1 MQLFI
6 LQFSIYNLQSHP
18 IAQLTMYSKDSLISL
33 FGQKALKFGQFTLAS
48 GKQASYYLDGKQ
60 VTLDAEGA
68 RLVAEG
74 ILDLL
79 AAAGPMPAAVGG
91 MSIGADPITAA
102 VVTMSA
108 VRGTPITGFMV
119 RKESKGHGT
128 NRYIEGP
135 VQPGS
140 DVVIVE
146 DVVTTGGSSL
156 EAIKRCEE
164 FGLKVIRVIAI
175 IDRMEGGREAF
186 AQRGYPL
193 ESLLTIRDFGI
204 EPPKG

>member
-1 MQLFI
+1 
-6 LQFSIYNLQSHP
+6 
-18 IAQLTMYSKDSLISL
+18 MYSKDALISL
-33 FGQKALKFGQFTLAS
+33 FRQKALKFGQFKLVS
-48 GKQASYYLDGKQ
+48 GKLASYYLDGKQ
-60 VTLDAEGA
+60 VTLDAQGA

-79 AAAGPMPAAVGG
+79 VAAGPMPAAVGG

-108 VRGTPITGFMV
+108 VRGTPVAGFMV
-119 RKESKGHGT
+119 RKEPKGHGT
-128 NRYIEGP
+128 NRHVEGP

-140 DVVIVE
+140 EVVIVE

-156 EAIKRCEE
+156 QAIGHCEE
-164 FGLKVIRVIAI
+164 FGLKVTRVIAI
-175 IDRMEGGREAF
+175 VDRMEGGREAF
-186 AQRGYPL
+186 ADRGYPL

-204 EPPKG
+204 EPPK

>member
-1 MQLFI
+1 
-6 LQFSIYNLQSHP
+6 
-18 IAQLTMYSKDSLISL
+18 MYSKDALITL
-33 FGQKALKFGQFTLAS
+33 FREKALKFGQFTLAS

-60 VTLDAEGA
+60 VTLAAEGA

-79 AAAGPMPAAVGG
+79 VAGPMPAAVGG

-119 RKESKGHGT
+119 RKEPKGHGT

-140 DVVIVE
+140 AVAIVE

-156 EAIKRCEE
+156 LAIEHCEA
-164 FGLKVIRVIAI
+164 FGLKVVRVIAI

-204 EPPKG
+204 EPPKR